1 MVAYNKQWD
10 KDTLS
15 EGEVEDE
22 MEEDVSVRAVEVAQ
36 RQVLS

>member
-15 EGEVEDE
+15 EGEVEEE
-22 MEEDVSVRAVEVAQ
+22 MEEEVSVIATEVAK
-36 RQVLS
+36 RQVLL

>member
-22 MEEDVSVRAVEVAQ
+22 MEEEVIATEVAK